1 MPHEKGIIAQEE
13 AQEGLVNADVVC
25 QSSESRDIT
34 YHELSDNTTA
44 LCLNNRPLK
53 DLVSIS
59 ESETLESTIID
70 SIMQYICTQEHEIEL
85 NQGDQAEL
93 NMYGK
98 EVYEVIDHPA
108 HEEAYKNNAKLPAKI
123 SLKSSNVP
131 SQSNMAQVCF
141 YPK

>member
-13 AQEGLVNADVVC
+13 AQERLVNADVVC
-25 QSSESRDIT
+25 QSSESRYIS
-34 YHELSDNTTA
+34 YHDLSDNTTA

-108 HEEAYKNNAKLPAKI
+108 HEEAYKNNDKLPAKI

-131 SQSNMAQVCF
+131 SQSNTS
-141 YPK
+141 PL

>member
-1 MPHEKGIIAQEE
+1 MPHEKGVITQEE
-13 AQEGLVNADVVC
+13 EQEGLVNADVVC
-25 QSSESRDIT
+25 QTSESRDIS

-59 ESETLESTIID
+59 ESETLESSIID
-70 SIMQYICTQEHEIEL
+70 SITQYICTQEHEIEL

-93 NMYGK
+93 NMSGE

-108 HEEAYKNNAKLPAKI
+108 HEEAYKNDAKLPRKI
-123 SLKSSNVP
+123 SMKSSNVP
-131 SQSNMAQVCF
+131 SQSNMAQVSF